1 MLMTNQAGENN
12 CTEFARDNDHMENI
26 NLLEVF
32 PFQTAEA
39 ALDFI
44 EGGAAKEAEL
54 DLVLV
59 DVNLNNMA
67 PGTSANSDLLHHY
80 VLNELEVPLTAMCSC
95 DDQEALSKCMN
106 LGACFHVLK
115 PLDRRSFGVLW
126 HQALEHKSKK
136 AAVQGPTLNSTRNGM
151 VSSSSTA
158 KPKEVLILERND
170 LSDPEINGHEEPK
183 KRNRI
188 TWTIELHEKFLEA
201 VETLGGNEYA
211 TPEGIL
217 LLMNI
222 KGLTA
227 KHIGSHL
234 QKHRLR
240 HRNAKQG
247 GQCQENA
254 SSKPMGLDEA
264 TSQSITPRVET
275 DGEVYP
281 LRLWT
286 EVKKRS
292 ADTAAVKTED
302 TESLCVWD
310 KYENNLRRV
319 FSEKKKRWQFMGK
332 HRWPVNNNIVITDA
346 RDPDGAPE
354 TAGGYG
360 AFTEISGSSNMI
372 TSNQV
377 GENNR
382 TEFARDN
389 DHMEN
394 INLLKVYGAFI
405 ENAGS
410 SSLLTSDQVEQNNLT
425 EDARNNDA
433 MGKNNFFKGTVDPKY
448 NASMDFSVAWAHLE
462 SNDLDLTGP
471 SDGREE
477 AYSFRMSQLESL
489 GLEVLHDN
497 ACNDAL
503 RSVDLINIDEP
514 VTQGSQEQQSLG
526 MEDLQQV
533 DDIPWDDALIS
544 VGLINLLDEPMT
556 EEAAVG
562 GSQDQESLAL
572 EVLQAGNNAWDD
584 DLRSARM
591 VNLLDEPVAQEATI
605 GDALMDD
612 PVSPIAQDDVLWAW
626 SPSMPA
632 VDYGMLF

>member
-1 MLMTNQAGENN
+1 M
-12 CTEFARDNDHMENI
+12 MERLSALVLDSDPASLSTISETLAKFNFK
-26 NLLEVF
+26 VF

-39 ALDFI
+39 ALDFV

-67 PGTSANSDLLHHY
+67 PGTSANSDLLHY
-80 VLNELEVPLTAMCSC
+80 YMLNELEVPLTAMCSC
-95 DDQEALSKCMN
+95 DDEEALSKCMN

-115 PLDRRSFGVLW
+115 PLDRRSFSILW
-126 HQALEHKSKK
+126 HQALEHKFKK
-136 AAVQGPTLNSTRNGM
+136 AAPQGPTLNSTRNGM
-151 VSSSSTA
+151 VSSSTE
-158 KPKEVLILERND
+158 KPKEVLILERNN
-170 LSDPEINGHEEPK
+170 LSDPESNGYEEPK
-183 KRNRI
+183 KRNRM
-188 TWTIELHEKFLEA
+188 TWTIELHEKFLGA
-201 VETLGGNEYA
+201 VEALGGNEYP
-211 TPEGIL
+211 TPDGIL
-217 LLMNI
+217 HLMNI

-247 GQCQENA
+247 GQRQENA
-254 SSKPMGLDEA
+254 SRKPMGHDEG
-264 TSQSITPRVET
+264 TSESITPRVET

-292 ADTAAVKTED
+292 ADTVALKTKD
-302 TESLCVWD
+302 TESVC
-310 KYENNLRRV
+310 
-319 FSEKKKRWQFMGK
+319 
-332 HRWPVNNNIVITDA
+332 I
-346 RDPDGAPE
+346 
-354 TAGGYG
+354 
-360 AFTEISGSSNMI
+360 
-372 TSNQV
+372 
-377 GENNR
+377 
-382 TEFARDN
+382 
-389 DHMEN
+389 
-394 INLLKVYGAFI
+394 
-405 ENAGS
+405 
-410 SSLLTSDQVEQNNLT
+410 
-425 EDARNNDA
+425 
-433 MGKNNFFKGTVDPKY
+433 VDPEY
-448 NASMDFSVAWAHLE
+448 NASMDFSVAWAHLD

-477 AYSFRMSQLESL
+477 ADSFRMSQLESL
-489 GLEVLHDN
+489 GLEDLRDN

-503 RSVDLINIDEP
+503 RSVGLINIDEP

-526 MEDLQQV
+526 MEDLQHV

-562 GSQDQESLAL
+562 GSQDQQSLAP

-584 DLRSARM
+584 DLRSAGM
-591 VNLLDEPVAQEATI
+591 VNLLDEPISQEAAI

-626 SPSMPA
+626 SPAMPA

>member
-1 MLMTNQAGENN
+1 M
-12 CTEFARDNDHMENI
+12 MERLSALVLDSDPASLSTISETLAKFN
-26 NLLEVF
+26 F
-32 PFQTAEA
+32 KEA

-44 EGGAAKEAEL
+44 EGGATKEAEL

-67 PGTSANSDLLHHY
+67 PGTSANSDLLHY
-80 VLNELEVPLTAMCSC
+80 YILSELEVPLT
-95 DDQEALSKCMN
+95 EALSKCMN

-115 PLDRRSFGVLW
+115 PLDRRSFSILW

-136 AAVQGPTLNSTRNGM
+136 AAPQGPTLNSTRNGM
-151 VSSSSTA
+151 VSSSTE
-158 KPKEVLILERND
+158 KPKEVLIPERND
-170 LSDPEINGHEEPK
+170 LSDPESNGYEKPK

-201 VETLGGNEYA
+201 VKALGGNEYA

-217 LLMNI
+217 HLMNI

-247 GQCQENA
+247 GQRQENA
-254 SSKPMGLDEA
+254 SRKPMGHDEG
-264 TSQSITPRVET
+264 TSESITPRVET
-275 DGEVYP
+275 DAEVYL

-292 ADTAAVKTED
+292 ADTVALNTED
-302 TESLCVWD
+302 TESVCMWD
-310 KYENNLRRV
+310 KYENNLHRV
-319 FSEKKKRWQFMGK
+319 FSEKKKRWQFMCE
-332 HRWPVNNNIVITDA
+332 HRWPVKNNIVITDA
-346 RDPDGAPE
+346 GDSNEAPE
-354 TAGGYG
+354 TAGYG
-360 AFTEISGSSNMI
+360 AFTEISGSSNML

-389 DHMEN
+389 DHREN
-394 INLLKVYGAFI
+394 INLLKVYGASI

-410 SSLLTSDQVEQNNLT
+410 SSLLTSDQVGQNNLT
-425 EDARNNDA
+425 EAAGNNDA
-433 MGKNNFFKGTVDPKY
+433 MGNNNFLEGNVDPEY
-448 NASMDFSVAWAHLE
+448 NASMDFSVAWAHLD

-471 SDGREE
+471 SHGREE
-477 AYSFRMSQLESL
+477 ADSFRMSQLESL
-489 GLEVLHDN
+489 GLEDLRDN

-503 RSVDLINIDEP
+503 RSVGLINIDEP

-526 MEDLQQV
+526 MEDLRQV

-562 GSQDQESLAL
+562 GSQDQQSLAP

-584 DLRSARM
+584 DLRSAGM
-591 VNLLDEPVAQEATI
+591 VNLLDEPISQEAAI

-612 PVSPIAQDDVLWAW
+612 PVSTIAQDDVLWAW
-626 SPSMPA
+626 SPAMPA

>member
-1 MLMTNQAGENN
+1 M
-12 CTEFARDNDHMENI
+12 MERLSALVLDSDPTSLSTISETLAKFNFK
-26 NLLEVF
+26 VF

-201 VETLGGNEYA
+201 VETLGGNE
-211 TPEGIL
+211 
-217 LLMNI
+217 
-222 KGLTA
+222 
-227 KHIGSHL
+227 
-234 QKHRLR
+234 
-240 HRNAKQG
+240 
-247 GQCQENA
+247 C
-254 SSKPMGLDEA
+254 
-264 TSQSITPRVET
+264 
-275 DGEVYP
+275 
-281 LRLWT
+281 
-286 EVKKRS
+286 
-292 ADTAAVKTED
+292 
-302 TESLCVWD
+302 
-310 KYENNLRRV
+310 
-319 FSEKKKRWQFMGK
+319 
-332 HRWPVNNNIVITDA
+332 
-346 RDPDGAPE
+346 
-354 TAGGYG
+354 YG